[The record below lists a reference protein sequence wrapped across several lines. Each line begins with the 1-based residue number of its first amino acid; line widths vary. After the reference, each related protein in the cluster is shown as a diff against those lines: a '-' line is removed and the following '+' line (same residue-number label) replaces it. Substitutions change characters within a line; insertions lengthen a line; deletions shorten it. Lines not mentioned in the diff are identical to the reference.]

1 MPDIGD
7 TIKAN
12 WYKGG
17 RDLKGEIVGYI
28 LKPDDETKNHFM
40 YQAESQ
46 DVKFMFVLA
55 DEKQKQSLKREPPH
69 ELVYGYVKSSHGG
82 ARRRATRRKTRKH
95 FPRRRPV

>member
-7 TIKAN
+7 TIEAN

-28 LKPDDETKNHFM
+28 LKPDRETKTYITHEPGNKVDVNFM
-40 YQAESQ
+40 LI
-46 DVKFMFVLA
+46 LA

-95 FPRRRPV
+95 

>member
-7 TIKAN
+7 TIEAN

-28 LKPDDETKNHFM
+28 LKPDSETHRHFKT
-40 YQAESQ
+40 QPESQ

-95 FPRRRPV
+95 FSRRRPV